1 MNRIS
6 VLRIALKSLSLTKLA
21 SINLTLDELAEIAGV
36 EFMSRQVE
44 RLEKA
49 DRFNDLE
56 FWRPRLIEQHRGL
69 ADNAAWAYDLLVER
83 GLKAESF
90 TDLIENRGRDS
101 AYDSFNGINKDII
114 IEWYNNDLLPAAID
128 IINNTDYSISDYDDE
143 FDIEYATTK
152 ESDMARIE
160 DRKRDF
166 ERNIK
171 SRNNS
176 FTIPSAMMNI
186 ANSREQRAPIILA
199 LFNRVI
205 NAAI

>member
-1 MNRIS
+1 MNRIAI
-6 VLRIALKSLSLTKLA
+6 LKAALKSLNLTKSA
-21 SINLTLDELAEIAGV
+21 SINLTLDELAKISGV
-36 EFMSRQVE
+36 EWMSRQVE
-44 RLEKA
+44 RLEKV

-56 FWRPRLIEQHRGL
+56 FWKPRLIAQHRGL
-69 ADNAAWAYDLLVER
+69 TDNASWAYDLLVER

-101 AYDSFNGINKDII
+101 AYDSFNKINKDII
-114 IEWYNNDLLPAAID
+114 VEWHNNDLLPAAIA
-128 IINNTDYSISDYDDE
+128 IVNGTDYSVSDYDDE
-143 FDIEYATTK
+143 LDIEYATTK

-166 ERNIK
+166 ERNIE

-176 FTIPSAMMNI
+176 FTIPAAMMDI
-186 ANSREQRAPIILA
+186 ANSGEQRAPIVLA

>member
-1 MNRIS
+1 MNRIAI
-6 VLRIALKSLSLTKLA
+6 LKAALKSLSLTKSA
-21 SINLTLDELAEIAGV
+21 SINLTLDELAKISGV
-36 EFMSRQVE
+36 EWMSRQVE
-44 RLEKA
+44 RLEKV

-56 FWRPRLIEQHRGL
+56 FWKPRLIEQHRGL
-69 ADNAAWAYDLLVER
+69 TDNAAWAYDLLVER

-114 IEWYNNDLLPAAID
+114 VEWYNNDLLPAAIA
-128 IINNTDYSISDYDDE
+128 IVNGTDYSVSDYDDE
-143 FDIEYATTK
+143 LDIEYATTA

-166 ERNIK
+166 ERNIE

-176 FTIPSAMMNI
+176 FTIPAAMMDI
-186 ANSREQRAPIILA
+186 ANSGAQRAPIILA

-205 NAAI
+205 NAA